1 MVRVS
6 NANPYPF
13 FNILRATAL
22 VYNRRLVLWQ
32 TYLLSHAKT
41 VGVARTVQDE
51 LLLLHRAKSLD
62 QEALAQI
69 HEQYYDSIYRYM
81 TYRVNDLQT
90 AEDLTSE
97 VFVRFLHAIQQKNAP
112 QNTIRGWLF
121 GTASLILK
129 EHYRKKKR
137 TQLTELSES
146 LPGETVEPT
155 EKLEVQENKEA
166 LREALTNL
174 TEEQQQVLALRFGYE
189 MSVRDVAETMNKSEG
204 SIKMLQ
210 VRAIAALT
218 RIMTDPERSK

>member
-1 MVRVS
+1 M
-6 NANPYPF
+6 
-13 FNILRATAL
+13 
-22 VYNRRLVLWQ
+22 
-32 TYLLSHAKT
+32 
-41 VGVARTVQDE
+41 QDE